1 MKISKQVKGKL
12 IIFILCMVMLGLTSP
27 AFTQQKTTV
36 KAMMI
41 GFQMA
46 DWIDPVTGTT
56 FNGFSRMVEKFNA
69 EHPNIELKFTS
80 IPWGA
85 LIGPYAK
92 TLSALLGGTAD
103 VIQTRIVYIQ
113 TGQFEPLDEYIEKD
127 NYNLGKLIAHS
138 AQVTRQKVAG
148 DKEAHQYMLPIYAD
162 ARLIAYDKKIFDDY
176 GVAYLSHKPTM
187 DELREKGTKLSG
199 TNPVTGEKTYGL
211 WFEGNY
217 SAWGFLTYVRAFG
230 GTPILENGSR
240 PDFTSDA
247 SLKALRWLYELRQK
261 DVIPAKCA
269 AIAGDP
275 PGWLSKD
282 NKHAIRL
289 ESGLAIPFLAKE
301 RGLVERFGVSL
312 NVVNKWGYAGLLGAS
327 DVPAGIAKLS
337 ENKDAAWEV
346 LKWLLSEEVQR
357 FRFDNNRIF
366 PVLEKEISQWLKED
380 NLPYADVIGEQ
391 IKLGDPL
398 IGNYSKVI
406 TEGRMV
412 IRSTISKLLALDIT
426 PEEAA
431 EVIQQEIM
439 TKVIL

>member
-41 GFQMA
+41 GFQMQ

-56 FNGFSRMVEKFNA
+56 FNGFSKMVEKFNA
-69 EHPNIELKFTS
+69 ERPNIELKFTS

-103 VIQTRIVYIQ
+103 VIHTRIVYIQ
-113 TGQFEPLDEYIEKD
+113 TGQFEPLDEYIEKE
-127 NYNLGKLIAHS
+127 NYDLGKLIARS
-138 AQVTRQKVAG
+138 VEVTRQKVAG

-187 DELREKGTKLSG
+187 DELREKGIKLTG
-199 TNPVTGEKTYGL
+199 ADPVTGEKTYGL

-230 GTPILENGSR
+230 GTPILENDR

-289 ESGLAIPFLAKE
+289 DHNLAITFLARE

-312 NVVNKWGYAGLLGAS
+312 NVLNKWGYAGLLGAS

-357 FRFDNNRIF
+357 FRFDNNRVF

-391 IKLGDPL
+391 MKLGDPL

>member
-56 FNGFSRMVEKFNA
+56 FNGFSRMVEKFNK

-113 TGQFEPLDEYIEKD
+113 TGQFEPLDEYIEKE
-127 NYNLGKLIAHS
+127 NYDLGKLIARS
-138 AQVTRQKVAG
+138 VEVTRQKVAG

-187 DELREKGTKLSG
+187 DELREKGIKLTG
-199 TNPVTGEKTYGL
+199 ADPVTGEKTYGL

-230 GTPILENGSR
+230 GTPILENDR

-261 DVIPAKCA
+261 EVIPAKCA

-289 ESGLAIPFLAKE
+289 DHNLAITFLAKE

-357 FRFDNNRIF
+357 FRFENNRIF

-391 IKLGDPL
+391 MKLGDPL